1 MKLGLPSFF
10 LKSIEKKSEIND
22 KNQNNKNNKNKKNNG
37 RTTIITTGSNE
48 KLKV

>member
-1 MKLGLPSFF
+1 MKAKTE
-10 LKSIEKKSEIND
+10 KSLENKSETTD
-22 KNQNNKNNKNKKNNG
+22 KIQNNKNNKNKKNNG